1 MKQKTFFFIQPQI
14 VGNAE
19 KWSYSFYPVGI
30 VPSKNLEV
38 IGNIYENTEPSKK

>member
-19 KWSYSFYPVGI
+19 KWSYSFYPDGFRFWTKEQAI
-30 VPSKNLEV
+30 KFGSNWKYL
-38 IGNIYENTEPSKK
+38 